1 MGLINH
7 PEIKIA
13 RKILAL
19 HKLTVP
25 FDLDEL
31 VSKYSE
37 VIYKTIPISRVDGI
51 CMNLKCPG
59 KKTKVIVNT
68 STSVNRQRFTLAHE
82 LGHIIIPWH
91 LGTIIDDL
99 NINKTNSKYWNLE
112 TEANRFASELLM
124 PFEWIY
130 RKLEEHGFKFDL
142 ILSLI
147 KNECKVSE
155 EAVKIRLKRFWYELM
170 DYEIPKKNV
179 IQLYASYDIAHL
191 HEILTNNTR
200 YYPHD
205 IASHIVQH
213 LENKVAFVSE
223 KDGIVITG
231 GHSPRTRE
239 MIQYQGQEFN
249 DNPYPFYKNYKVY
262 NNEYSNTHWW

>member
-37 VIYKTIPISRVDGI
+37 VIYKTIPISGVDGI

-124 PFEWIY
+124 PFE
-130 RKLEEHGFKFDL
+130 
-142 ILSLI
+142 
-147 KNECKVSE
+147 
-155 EAVKIRLKRFWYELM
+155 
-170 DYEIPKKNV
+170 
-179 IQLYASYDIAHL
+179 
-191 HEILTNNTR
+191 
-200 YYPHD
+200 
-205 IASHIVQH
+205 
-213 LENKVAFVSE
+213 
-223 KDGIVITG
+223 
-231 GHSPRTRE
+231 
-239 MIQYQGQEFN
+239 
-249 DNPYPFYKNYKVY
+249 
-262 NNEYSNTHWW
+262 